1 MAEIIAG
8 APLKSA
14 EDEVQTLDI
23 GASRPPHITALRRI
37 SFLAETTLEVLRLD
51 SFASPPEA
59 RPSYFPGST
68 PSREEI
74 VIPRRP
80 AGSAQ
85 LCPADPQLSSW
96 VVAARDEERRR
107 LGRDLHDGLQQDL
120 VVLRMRLGLLGEGA
134 GDDREAEEARRQL
147 AEEVDQIIQ
156 RLRELAHTVFPP
168 TLIDRGL
175 TAALGSHLTKIP
187 VLTKLASDPD
197 PLPRLVPEIESSA
210 YFVALEA
217 VTNALKHAEASR
229 LEVSMR
235 LAAGVLE
242 VRVTDDGRGFE
253 IRDLRERRGGG
264 MGNMSERVHALGGV
278 LGVRS
283 EPGFGTVIRAQFP
296 AKEADR

>member
-1 MAEIIAG
+1 
-8 APLKSA
+8 
-14 EDEVQTLDI
+14 
-23 GASRPPHITALRRI
+23 
-37 SFLAETTLEVLRLD
+37 
-51 SFASPPEA
+51 
-59 RPSYFPGST
+59 
-68 PSREEI
+68 
-74 VIPRRP
+74 
-80 AGSAQ
+80 
-85 LCPADPQLSSW
+85 DPQLSSW